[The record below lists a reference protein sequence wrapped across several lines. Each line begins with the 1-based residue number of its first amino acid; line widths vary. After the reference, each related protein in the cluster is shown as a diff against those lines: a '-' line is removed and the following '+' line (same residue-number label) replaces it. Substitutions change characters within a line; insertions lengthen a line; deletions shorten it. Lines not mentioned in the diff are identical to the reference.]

1 MPSLVIM
8 AAGMGSRFGSG
19 IKQLE
24 AVGNNNEII
33 MDFSIHDAIEAGF
46 NKIIFVIRE
55 DIEDAF
61 REMIGARVAEKCAR
75 LGVKIEYVFQR
86 IEAIPD
92 GKAVPEGRIKPWG
105 TGQAVLAAKKFIHEP
120 FAVINADDYYGKHA
134 FRTFFEFLTGAH
146 SADEFCMAGFILK
159 NTLSDSGGVTRG
171 ICSVRDGMLTDVIE
185 TPNIMKVE
193 NSVQANGMPLD
204 PETYVSMN
212 MWGLTPGF
220 LDILEAG
227 FGHFFETAV
236 RGNPLQAEY
245 LLPVFIGEMLRE
257 GRCSVKVLPTAD
269 QWFGITYKED
279 KAIVV
284 DSFKKLISDG
294 VYRSDLYSD
303 LLENK

>member
-1 MPSLVIM
+1 MSHKAIDT
-8 AAGMGSRFGSG
+8 
-19 IKQLE
+19 I
-24 AVGNNNEII
+24 AVVSNEII
-33 MDFSIHDAIEAGF
+33 
-46 NKIIFVIRE
+46 
-55 DIEDAF
+55 
-61 REMIGARVAEKCAR
+61 
-75 LGVKIEYVFQR
+75 
-86 IEAIPD
+86 
-92 GKAVPEGRIKPWG
+92 
-105 TGQAVLAAKKFIHEP
+105 
-120 FAVINADDYYGKHA
+120 
-134 FRTFFEFLTGAH
+134 
-146 SADEFCMAGFILK
+146 
-159 NTLSDSGGVTRG
+159 SD
-171 ICSVRDGMLTDVIE
+171 
-185 TPNIMKVE
+185 N
-193 NSVQANGMPLD
+193 NGMPLD
-204 PETYVSMN
+204 PEAYVSMN